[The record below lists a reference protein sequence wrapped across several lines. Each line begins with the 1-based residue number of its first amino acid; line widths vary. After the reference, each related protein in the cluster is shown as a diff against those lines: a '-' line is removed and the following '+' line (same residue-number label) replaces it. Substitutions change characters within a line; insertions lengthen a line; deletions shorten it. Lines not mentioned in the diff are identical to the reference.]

1 MLLLLL
7 FASRAN
13 WLQFEKQGSRYLHSV
28 SFTNLTCDCLVPAW
42 YPHYQLVSLTVS
54 ELATISCTV
63 VAVPLGPGAWP
74 HPRTLL
80 LGSWALC
87 LTFQRS
93 CRWCWAQCSKRQWCR
108 MSRTR
113 LRSELCAVVALQTAS
128 LSWALTLSE
137 TTPSL
142 PTSLTHSSWCGTQ
155 VPYRL
160 RDQWTACGLNSHFR

>member
-13 WLQFEKQGSRYLHSV
+13 WLQFEKQGSRCLQSI
-28 SFTNLTCDCLVPAW
+28 SFTLLTCDCLVPAW

-54 ELATISCTV
+54 ELATISYAV
-63 VAVPLGPGAWP
+63 VAVPLGPDAWP
-74 HPRTLL
+74 HPWTLL

-113 LRSELCAVVALQTAS
+113 LQKWIVCSCSFTDCESEPGLDTEWNHTVTAYFPHAFFLTWHASS
-128 LSWALTLSE
+128 L
-137 TTPSL
+137 
-142 PTSLTHSSWCGTQ
+142 
-155 VPYRL
+155 
-160 RDQWTACGLNSHFR
+160 